1 MGWFKREE
9 DKRAIEMILHYCD
22 KIDSH
27 IEYFGDDKE
36 LFLENIHYQDA
47 CALVII
53 QIENILIDYLM
64 NSKIVILRFL
74 GEKLKI

>member
-1 MGWFKREE
+1 MGEE

-53 QIENILIDYLM
+53 QIENMLIDYLM